1 MTNAQSIRKLKQEKI
16 NTDIKNMAEVIF
28 EWALKE
34 MEEKI
39 KDNFYGK
46 FLIYKLEKSYEI
58 SFLNGNTYD
67 KELMFF
73 FEHHD
78 EVKLFQ
84 KLKRF
89 FDIEEG
95 YNTILN
101 TKASIYNTPAISLT
115 ITIEEQK

>member
-1 MTNAQSIRKLKQEKI
+1 MTNAQSIRKLKQERI
-16 NTDIKNMAEVIF
+16 NNDIQNMAEVIF
-28 EWALKE
+28 EWILKE

-39 KDNFYGK
+39 KENFYGE
-46 FLIYKLEKSYEI
+46 FLIYKLEKSYKI
-58 SFLNGNTYD
+58 NFLNGNTYD
-67 KELMFF
+67 KELIFF

-95 YNTILN
+95 FNTILN
-101 TKASIYNTPAISLT
+101 TKASIYNTPAISLN
-115 ITIEEQK
+115 ITIE